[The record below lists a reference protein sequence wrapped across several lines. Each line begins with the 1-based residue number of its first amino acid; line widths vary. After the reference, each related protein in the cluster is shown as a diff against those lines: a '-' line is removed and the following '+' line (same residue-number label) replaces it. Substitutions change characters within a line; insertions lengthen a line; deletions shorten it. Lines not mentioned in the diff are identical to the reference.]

1 MTNNTLSHFKESIHH
16 ALKAKEEGGKF
27 RVSEQGNKSSI
38 KDIYFNKGNSDFLI
52 IRQDDTACKAIENLF
67 EGKNKMDSCDF
78 IVLLCK
84 NKKLHIFFCE
94 IKSSISKEN
103 CQKALKQ
110 MRSSQ
115 IFLEYLYKNYKEHFN
130 SDFEMSVEEGE
141 YVYVY
146 PYPSKINSALKQ
158 RLKTKDKTVISRQT
172 LHLKQVKPDTK
183 GNVQNLDIYDFFDL

>member
-1 MTNNTLSHFKESIHH
+1 MTNKALSHFKESIHH

-67 EGKNKMDSCDF
+67 ERKNKVDSCDF

-94 IKSSISKEN
+94 IKSSISEEN

-141 YVYVY
+141 YIYIY
-146 PYPSKINSALKQ
+146 PASNPQKKPTCTNSALR
-158 RLKTKDKTVISRQT
+158 RLKYKKIETANADV
-172 LHLKQVKPDTK
+172 
-183 GNVQNLDIYDFFDL
+183 NADIYDFFDL